1 MALTK
6 KDLVLAVA
14 KDTKLAQVDV
24 KQVVHKTLHH
34 IIEFL
39 KAGHTIELR
48 NFGVFKVKQRAPR
61 RGRNPKTGQEVPV
74 PSKRVVVFK
83 PGLLMRLHISAE
95 GTRLLPGTEG
105 GQGSAGGGK

>member
-14 KDTKLAQVDV
+14 RDTGITQVDV
-24 KQVVHKTLHH
+24 KRVVQRTLDRLV
-34 IIEFL
+34 ESL
-39 KAGHTIELR
+39 KEGKTIELR
-48 NFGVFKVKQRAPR
+48 NFGVFKVRQRAPR

-83 PGLLMRLHISAE
+83 PGLLMRQDI
-95 GTRLLPGTEG
+95 
-105 GQGSAGGGK
+105 K

>member
-14 KDTKLAQVDV
+14 KDTGITQVDV
-24 KQVVHKTLHH
+24 KRVVQRTLDHLV
-34 IIEFL
+34 ESL
-39 KAGHTIELR
+39 KEGKTIELR
-48 NFGVFKVKQRAPR
+48 NFGVFKVRQRAPR

-83 PGLLMRLHISAE
+83 PGLLMRQDI
-95 GTRLLPGTEG
+95 
-105 GQGSAGGGK
+105 K

>member
-14 KDTKLAQVDV
+14 KDTGITQVDV
-24 KQVVHKTLHH
+24 KRVVQRTLDRLV
-34 IIEFL
+34 ESL
-39 KAGHTIELR
+39 KEGKTIELR
-48 NFGVFKVKQRAPR
+48 NFGVFKIRQRAPR

-83 PGLLMRLHISAE
+83 PGLLMRQDI
-95 GTRLLPGTEG
+95 
-105 GQGSAGGGK
+105 K